1 MAKYK
6 LNIDGDG
13 VHYPDGGNLHIPESM
28 DNRDWREYQE
38 WLAIEGNT
46 PDPAETD
53 EEKKVRLLG
62 QLRSQRQAR
71 LIDTDFY
78 GNSDV
83 IMSEDMLTYRQ
94 TLRDMPTSHTTIS
107 KLESPTWPTKPA
119 DE

>member
-6 LNIDGDG
+6 LNINGDG

-62 QLRSQRQAR
+62 ELRSQRQAR
-71 LIDTDFY
+71 LTDTDFY
-78 GNSDV
+78 SNSDV
-83 IMSEDMLTYRQ
+83 TMSADMKTYRQ
-94 TLRDMPTSHTTIS
+94 DLRDMPESHTTIS
-107 KLESPTWPTKPA
+107 KLEHPTWPTKP
-119 DE
+119 DD

>member
-1 MAKYK
+1 MARYK
-6 LNIDGDG
+6 LNINGDG
-13 VHYPDGGNLHIPESM
+13 VFYPDGGNLNIPESM
-28 DNRDWREYQE
+28 DNRHWIEYQE
-38 WLAIEGNT
+38 WLAEGNI

-71 LIDTDFY
+71 LTDTDFY

-83 IMSEDMLTYRQ
+83 TMSEDMSTYRQ
-94 TLRDMPTSHTTIS
+94 ALRDMPTSHTTIS